1 MRWRRALTALREP
14 FVLLSALW
22 LLLVLAAALLPHVV
36 WPGDA
41 FTIDM
46 SARLGPPSLEHPF
59 GTDEYG
65 RDLLARVVLGT
76 RYSLGTSVVMVLAA
90 CLVGM
95 VVGAASAW
103 VGGWVDFVVMRLV
116 DLFMS
121 FPAMILAIALVSVL
135 GASLTNAALAILL
148 IWWGQYARMMRS
160 EVLRTRGEL
169 YVEGA
174 LALGSRS
181 TRVLLKHIVPN
192 TFYPVAVKATI
203 DIGVAILLIGGLS
216 FIGLAAQPPLP
227 EWGLLISAGR
237 RYLLSYWWY
246 AVMPGA
252 VMFLTV
258 VALNI
263 FSDSVLG
270 RLDPRTRW

>member
-1 MRWRRALTALREP
+1 VRWRRALAALREP

-22 LLLVLAAALLPHVV
+22 LLLILAAALLPHIV
-36 WPGDA
+36 WPGDP
-41 FTIDM
+41 FTINM
-46 SARLGPPSLEHPF
+46 SARLAAPSLEHPF

-76 RYSLGTSVVMVLAA
+76 RYSLGTAVGMVLAA
-90 CLVGM
+90 CVIGM

-103 VGGWVDFVVMRLV
+103 IGGWVDFVVMRLV
-116 DLFMS
+116 ELFMS

-160 EVLRTRGEL
+160 EVLRARSEL

-181 TRVLLKHIVPN
+181 ARVLLKHIVPN

-203 DIGVAILLIGGLS
+203 DVGVAILLIGGLS

-258 VALNI
+258 VSLNI

-270 RLDPRTRW
+270 RFDPRSRQ